1 MAYKGWDLETS
12 WFWENIKGW
21 WLLLQMRLRDDDLLL
36 YEIAHNK
43 RQNFSKK
50 LWKLENIQK
59 IKGWGRD
66 TTSQKSRKIKGFN

>member
-36 YEIAHNK
+36 YEIAHIK
-43 RQNFSKK
+43 RLNFSKK

-66 TTSQKSRKIKGFN
+66 TTSQKSRKIKGFD